1 MSERGGIM
9 RIRNLTK
16 KMDDNLVLK
25 DVSFDLKAG
34 EITAL
39 IGRNGVG
46 KTTLF
51 STMTG
56 IYLPDEGDVFLDEES
71 IFKHPEV
78 KQQLFFLEDNMNHFN
93 TYSVQTV
100 VKIYRQIYP
109 TFDEAFF
116 SELMQRFE
124 LPMKAKLMSFSKGRK
139 ALFFII
145 LAFSINV
152 RFLLLDEPMDGLDII
167 IKKQILAIIKDTVK
181 KRGTSVVIASHRL
194 EELEAIADRVIV
206 LKGASVEFDYY
217 LEDMRTDAVK
227 IQVAF
232 KTKKI
237 PDFVKNNAQL
247 LYRNGRIY
255 TLLVTKNASSF
266 LAELR
271 LEEPVLLEEMSISIE
286 DIFTVHLANDK
297 IDYYEI

>member
-9 RIRNLTK
+9 KIRNLTK

-71 IFKHPEV
+71 IFKRPEV

-145 LAFSINV
+145 LAFSVNV

>member
-9 RIRNLTK
+9 KIRNLTK

-237 PDFVKNNAQL
+237 PDFVKNNALL

>member
-9 RIRNLTK
+9 KIRNLTK

-93 TYSVQTV
+93 TYSVQIV

-145 LAFSINV
+145 LAFSVNV

>member
-9 RIRNLTK
+9 KIRNLTK

-100 VKIYRQIYP
+100 VKIYRQIYT

-116 SELMQRFE
+116 NELMQQFE

-145 LAFSINV
+145 LAFSLNV

-167 IKKQILAIIKDTVK
+167 MKKADFSNDKGHGEKTRNKCSDCISSFGRTRGNCGSSDCSKGCE
-181 KRGTSVVIASHRL
+181 RGTRL
-194 EELEAIADRVIV
+194 LFRRYADRCSENTSCI
-206 LKGASVEFDYY
+206 
-217 LEDMRTDAVK
+217 
-227 IQVAF
+227 
-232 KTKKI
+232 
-237 PDFVKNNAQL
+237 
-247 LYRNGRIY
+247 
-255 TLLVTKNASSF
+255 
-266 LAELR
+266 
-271 LEEPVLLEEMSISIE
+271 
-286 DIFTVHLANDK
+286 
-297 IDYYEI
+297 

>member
-1 MSERGGIM
+1 MK
-9 RIRNLTK
+9 IRNLTK

-39 IGRNGVG
+39 IGRNSVG

>member
-1 MSERGGIM
+1 MK
-9 RIRNLTK
+9 IRNLTK

-56 IYLPDEGDVFLDEES
+56 IYLPDE
-71 IFKHPEV
+71 
-78 KQQLFFLEDNMNHFN
+78 
-93 TYSVQTV
+93 
-100 VKIYRQIYP
+100 
-109 TFDEAFF
+109 AFF
-116 SELMQRFE
+116 NELMQRFE

-145 LAFSINV
+145 LAVSLNV

-167 IKKQILAIIKDTVK
+167 IKKQILATIKDTVK

-206 LKGASVEFDYY
+206 LKGASVELDYY

-255 TLLVTKNASSF
+255 TLLVTENASSF

>member
-1 MSERGGIM
+1 MK
-9 RIRNLTK
+9 IRNLTK

-237 PDFVKNNAQL
+237 PDFVKHNAQL

>member
-9 RIRNLTK
+9 KIRNLTK

-194 EELEAIADRVIV
+194 DELEAIADRVIV

-237 PDFVKNNAQL
+237 PDFVKNNARL

-255 TLLVTKNASSF
+255 TLLVTENASSF

>member
-9 RIRNLTK
+9 KIRNLTK

-206 LKGASVEFDYY
+206 LKGASVELDYY

>member
-1 MSERGGIM
+1 MK
-9 RIRNLTK
+9 IRNLTK
-16 KMDDNLVLK
+16 KMDNNLVLK

-194 EELEAIADRVIV
+194 DELEAIADRVIV

-255 TLLVTKNASSF
+255 TLLVTENASSF

>member
-1 MSERGGIM
+1 MK
-9 RIRNLTK
+9 IRNLTK

-93 TYSVQTV
+93 TYSVQIV

-145 LAFSINV
+145 LAFSVNV

>member
-9 RIRNLTK
+9 KIRNLTK
-16 KMDDNLVLK
+16 KMDYNLVLK

-56 IYLPDEGDVFLDEES
+56 IYLPDKGDVFLDEES

-145 LAFSINV
+145 LAFSVNV

>member
-1 MSERGGIM
+1 MK
-9 RIRNLTK
+9 IRNLTK

-78 KQQLFFLEDNMNHFN
+78 KQKLFFLEDNMNHFN

>member
-1 MSERGGIM
+1 MK
-9 RIRNLTK
+9 IRNLTK

-206 LKGASVEFDYY
+206 LKGASVELDYY

-255 TLLVTKNASSF
+255 TLLVTGNASSF

>member
-9 RIRNLTK
+9 KIRNLTK
-16 KMDDNLVLK
+16 KMDGNLVLK

>member
-1 MSERGGIM
+1 MK
-9 RIRNLTK
+9 IRNLTK

-34 EITAL
+34 EVTAL

-51 STMTG
+51 STMMG
-56 IYLPDEGDVFLDEES
+56 IYLPDEGDVFLDEKS

-78 KQQLFFLEDNMNHFN
+78 KQQLFLLEDNMNHFN

-116 SELMQRFE
+116 SELMQQFE

-194 EELEAIADRVIV
+194 EELEAIADRIIV

-255 TLLVTKNASSF
+255 TLLVIENASSF

>member
-9 RIRNLTK
+9 KIRNLTK

-167 IKKQILAIIKDTVK
+167 IKKQILAIIKDMVK

-237 PDFVKNNAQL
+237 PDFVKDNAQL

>member
-1 MSERGGIM
+1 MK
-9 RIRNLTK
+9 IRNLTK

-25 DVSFDLKAG
+25 EVSFDLKAG

-145 LAFSINV
+145 LAFSVNV

>member
-1 MSERGGIM
+1 M
-9 RIRNLTK
+9 RNLTK

>member
-9 RIRNLTK
+9 KIRNLTK

-124 LPMKAKLMSFSKGRK
+124 LPMKAKLISFSKGRK

-194 EELEAIADRVIV
+194 DELEAIADRVIV

>member
-9 RIRNLTK
+9 KIRNLTK

-34 EITAL
+34 EVTAL

-56 IYLPDEGDVFLDEES
+56 IYLPDEGDVFLDEKS

-116 SELMQRFE
+116 SELMQQFE

-181 KRGTSVVIASHRL
+181 ERGTSVVIASHRL
-194 EELEAIADRVIV
+194 EELEAIADRIIV

-255 TLLVTKNASSF
+255 TLLVIENASSF

>member
-1 MSERGGIM
+1 MK
-9 RIRNLTK
+9 IRNLTK

-194 EELEAIADRVIV
+194 EEFEAIADRVIV

>member
-9 RIRNLTK
+9 KIRNLTK

-56 IYLPDEGDVFLDEES
+56 IYLPDEGDVFLGEES
-71 IFKHPEV
+71 IFKHPEA

-100 VKIYRQIYP
+100 VKIYRQIYT

-116 SELMQRFE
+116 NELMQRFE

-145 LAFSINV
+145 LAVSLNV

-167 IKKQILAIIKDTVK
+167 IKKQILATIKDTVK

-206 LKGASVEFDYY
+206 LKGASVELDYY

-255 TLLVTKNASSF
+255 TLLVTENASSF

>member
-9 RIRNLTK
+9 KIRNLTK

-56 IYLPDEGDVFLDEES
+56 IYLPDEGDIFLDEES

-206 LKGASVEFDYY
+206 LKGASVELDYY

-237 PDFVKNNAQL
+237 PDFVKENAQL

>member
-9 RIRNLTK
+9 KIRNLTK

-145 LAFSINV
+145 LAFSVNV

-286 DIFTVHLANDK
+286 DIFTVHLTNDK

>member
-1 MSERGGIM
+1 MK
-9 RIRNLTK
+9 IRNLTK

-71 IFKHPEV
+71 IFKRPEV

>member
-1 MSERGGIM
+1 MK
-9 RIRNLTK
+9 IRNLTK

-34 EITAL
+34 EVTAL

-51 STMTG
+51 STMMG
-56 IYLPDEGDVFLDEES
+56 IYLPDEGDVFLDEKS

-116 SELMQRFE
+116 SELMQQFE

-194 EELEAIADRVIV
+194 EELEAIADRIIV

-255 TLLVTKNASSF
+255 TLLVIENASSF

>member
-1 MSERGGIM
+1 MK
-9 RIRNLTK
+9 IRNLTK

-167 IKKQILAIIKDTVK
+167 IKKQILAIIRDTVK

-206 LKGASVEFDYY
+206 LKGASVELDYY

>member
-9 RIRNLTK
+9 KIRNLTK

-145 LAFSINV
+145 LAFSING

>member
-9 RIRNLTK
+9 KIRNLTK

-255 TLLVTKNASSF
+255 TLLVTENASSF
-266 LAELR
+266 LAKLR

>member
-1 MSERGGIM
+1 MK
-9 RIRNLTK
+9 IRNLTK

-181 KRGTSVVIASHRL
+181 KRETSVVIASHRL

>member
-1 MSERGGIM
+1 MK
-9 RIRNLTK
+9 IRNLTK

-34 EITAL
+34 EVTAL

-56 IYLPDEGDVFLDEES
+56 IYLPDEGDVFLDEKS

-78 KQQLFFLEDNMNHFN
+78 KQQLFLLEDNMNHFN

-116 SELMQRFE
+116 SELMQQFE

-194 EELEAIADRVIV
+194 EELEAIADRIIV

-255 TLLVTKNASSF
+255 TLLVTENASSF

>member
-1 MSERGGIM
+1 MK
-9 RIRNLTK
+9 IRNLTK

-297 IDYYEI
+297 INYYEI

>member
-1 MSERGGIM
+1 MK
-9 RIRNLTK
+9 IRNLTK

-145 LAFSINV
+145 LAFSING

>member
-9 RIRNLTK
+9 KIRNLTK

-25 DVSFDLKAG
+25 DVSFDLQAG
-34 EITAL
+34 EVTAL

-56 IYLPDEGDVFLDEES
+56 IYLPDEGDVFLDEKS
-71 IFKHPEV
+71 IYKHPEV

-100 VKIYRQIYP
+100 VKIYKQIYT
-109 TFDEAFF
+109 TFDEVFF
-116 SELMQRFE
+116 NELMEQFE
-124 LPMKAKLMSFSKGRK
+124 LPMKAKLLSFSKGRK

-145 LAFSINV
+145 LAFSLNV
-152 RFLLLDEPMDGLDII
+152 RYLLLDEPMDGLDII

-206 LKGASVEFDYY
+206 LKGASVELDYY

-255 TLLVTKNASSF
+255 TLLVTENASGF
-266 LAELR
+266 LADLR
-271 LEEPVLLEEMSISIE
+271 LEDPVLLEEMTISIE

>member
-1 MSERGGIM
+1 MK
-9 RIRNLTK
+9 IRNLTK
-16 KMDDNLVLK
+16 KMDNNLVLK

-124 LPMKAKLMSFSKGRK
+124 LPMKAKLISFSKGRK

-194 EELEAIADRVIV
+194 DELEAIADRVIV

-255 TLLVTKNASSF
+255 TLLVTENASSF

>member
-1 MSERGGIM
+1 MK
-9 RIRNLTK
+9 IRNLTK

-145 LAFSINV
+145 LAFSVNV

-194 EELEAIADRVIV
+194 EEFEAIADRVIV

>member
-1 MSERGGIM
+1 MK
-9 RIRNLTK
+9 IRNLTK

-167 IKKQILAIIKDTVK
+167 IKKQILAIIKDMVK

-237 PDFVKNNAQL
+237 PDFVKDNAQL